1 MFRHLPLAVAASLLT
16 ASLSA
21 VAHDPAQ
28 HSVARDFKNW
38 SVVCDN
44 ANRCIAEGGNDDIDD
59 TRTSMIVRL
68 TRDAGPDAHPS
79 LEIFASAPVDLRT
92 ARADSQPFDAVP
104 AEWHAVAKTRDQDDD
119 VYPFHIRT
127 SDPTTVDAWLTVS
140 HNAQMLNFGDPAAAQ
155 TPRVSLSG
163 LNAALLLIDDTQGRI
178 GTVSALLRKGTR
190 PASSVPAAPALP
202 PAPVPAPPVADL
214 TPAEQRPLV
223 DAVFD
228 KFAAS
233 VKRCAADADDE
244 MPMSDRRKTG
254 SAIAISAT
262 DALVSLPCQTSS
274 AYNHTDLWYRVH
286 RTAPYAPAPL
296 NFGEYASAGLDT
308 ASFANQLTQARYDS
322 THAMLSS
329 LDRVRSAGDCGSSAS
344 WVFDGKRFVLNDVAM
359 HGACNGLFVDQ
370 WPRLYRTAG
379 ARDDPR

>member
-1 MFRHLPLAVAASLLT
+1 MFRRLPLAVAVTLLT

-21 VAHDPAQ
+21 AAHDPAQ

-68 TRDAGPDAHPS
+68 TRDAGADARPV
-79 LEIFASAPVDLRT
+79 LEIFASAPLDLRT
-92 ARADSQPFDAVP
+92 ARADGVPFDAVP
-104 AEWHAVAKTRDQDDD
+104 AEWHAVAKTGDEDD

-127 SDPTTVDAWLTVS
+127 SDPTTVDAWLTIS
-140 HNAQMLNFGDPAAAQ
+140 HNAQRVSFGDPAAAK

-178 GTVSALLRKGTR
+178 GTTTALLRKGTR

-202 PAPVPAPPVADL
+202 PAPVPAPRVADL

-228 KFAAS
+228 KFGGN
-233 VKRCAADADDE
+233 VKRCVADAGDE
-244 MPMSDRRKTG
+244 MSTRDRRKTA

-262 DALVSLPCQTSS
+262 DAIVSIPCQTSS

-286 RTAPYAPAPL
+286 RSAPYAPTPL
-296 NFGEYASAGLDT
+296 DFGEHASAGLDP
-308 ASFANQLTQARYDS
+308 ASFANQLTEASYDPA
-322 THAMLSS
+322 HATLSS
-329 LDRVRSAGDCGSSAS
+329 LDRVRGAGDCGSSAS
-344 WVFDGKRFVLNDVAM
+344 WVFDGRRFVLNDVAM
-359 HGACNGLFVDQ
+359 HGACNGLFQDQ

-379 ARDDPR
+379 P

>member
-1 MFRHLPLAVAASLLT
+1 MFRHLPLAVAITLLT

-21 VAHDPAQ
+21 TARDPAQ

-44 ANRCIAEGGNDDIDD
+44 ANRCVAEGGNDDIDD
-59 TRTSMIVRL
+59 THTSMIVRL
-68 TRDAGPDAHPS
+68 TRDAGADAQAS
-79 LEIFASAPVDLRT
+79 LEIFASAPLDLRT
-92 ARADSQPFDAVP
+92 ARADGQPFDAVP
-104 AEWHAVAKTRDQDDD
+104 AEWHAVARTGSEDAD

-127 SDPTTVDAWLTVS
+127 NDPTTVDAWLTRS
-140 HNAQMLNFGDPAAAQ
+140 RNAQMVSFGDPAAKQ

-178 GTVSALLRKGTR
+178 GTVTALLRKGTR

-202 PAPVPAPPVADL
+202 PAPVPAPRVADL

-228 KFAAS
+228 KFS
-233 VKRCAADADDE
+233 GNVKRCVADAGDE
-244 MPMSDRRKTG
+244 MSALDRRKTA
-254 SAIAISAT
+254 SAIAISTT
-262 DALVSLPCQTSS
+262 DAIVSIPCQTSS

-286 RTAPYAPAPL
+286 RSAPYAPTPL
-296 NFGEYASAGLDT
+296 DFGEHASAGLDA
-308 ASFANQLTQARYDS
+308 ASFTNQLTEASYDPS
-322 THAMLSS
+322 RAMLSS

-344 WVFDGKRFVLNDVAM
+344 WVFDGRRFVLNDVAM
-359 HGACNGLFVDQ
+359 HGACNGLFQDQ

-379 ARDDPR
+379 SIDNSR

>member
-1 MFRHLPLAVAASLLT
+1 MFRHLPLAVAVTLLT

-21 VAHDPAQ
+21 VAHGPAQ

-68 TRDAGPDAHPS
+68 TRDAGADARPA
-79 LEIFASAPVDLRT
+79 LEIFASAPLDLRT
-92 ARADSQPFDAVP
+92 ARADNQPFDAVP
-104 AEWHAVAKTRDQDDD
+104 AEWHAVAKTGDEDD

-127 SDPTTVDAWLTVS
+127 SDPTTVDAWLTMS
-140 HNAQMLNFGDPAAAQ
+140 HNAQRVSFGDPAAAQ

-178 GTVSALLRKGTR
+178 GTITALLRKGTR
-190 PASSVPAAPALP
+190 PASSVPAAPILP
-202 PAPVPAPPVADL
+202 PAPVPAPRVADL
-214 TPAEQRPLV
+214 TSAEQRPLV
-223 DAVFD
+223 DAVLD
-228 KFAAS
+228 KFGGN
-233 VKRCAADADDE
+233 VKRCAADAGDE
-244 MPMSDRRKTG
+244 MSTRDRRKTA

-262 DALVSLPCQTSS
+262 DAIVSIPCQTGS

-286 RTAPYAPAPL
+286 RSAPYAPTPL
-296 NFGEYASAGLDT
+296 DFGEHASAGLDP
-308 ASFANQLTQARYDS
+308 ASFANQLTEASYDPA
-322 THAMLSS
+322 HAMLSS
-329 LDRVRSAGDCGSSAS
+329 LDRVRGAGDCGSSAS
-344 WVFDGKRFVLNDVAM
+344 WVFDGRRFVLNDVAM
-359 HGACNGLFVDQ
+359 HGACNGLFQDQ

-379 ARDDPR
+379 PTDTPR

>member
-1 MFRHLPLAVAASLLT
+1 MFRHLPLAVAVSLLT

-21 VAHDPAQ
+21 AAHDPAQ

-68 TRDAGPDAHPS
+68 TRDAGPDARPS
-79 LEIFASAPVDLRT
+79 LDIFASAPLDLRT

-104 AEWHAVAKTRDQDDD
+104 AEWHAVAKTGDQDDD

-140 HNAQMLNFGDPAAAQ
+140 HNAQMLNFGDPAATQ

-178 GTVSALLRKGTR
+178 GTVTALLRKGTR

-228 KFAAS
+228 KFAGS
-233 VKRCAADADDE
+233 LKRCAADADDE
-244 MPMSDRRKTG
+244 MSMSDRRKTA

-322 THAMLSS
+322 AHATLSS
-329 LDRVRSAGDCGSSAS
+329 LDRVRGAGDCGSSAS

-379 ARDDPR
+379 TRGDPR

>member
-1 MFRHLPLAVAASLLT
+1 MFRHLPLAVALTLFT

-21 VAHDPAQ
+21 AARDPAQ

-44 ANRCIAEGGNDDIDD
+44 ANRCVAEGGNDDIDD

-68 TRDAGPDAHPS
+68 TRDAGPDARPS
-79 LEIFASAPVDLRT
+79 LEIFASAPLDLRT
-92 ARADSQPFDAVP
+92 ARADGQPFDAVP
-104 AEWHAVAKTRDQDDD
+104 AEWHAVAGAGDEGDD
-119 VYPFHIRT
+119 VYPFRIRT
-127 SDPTTVDAWLTVS
+127 SDPTTVDTWLTLS
-140 HNAQMLNFGDPAAAQ
+140 HNAQRVSFGDPAAAQ

-178 GTVSALLRKGTR
+178 GTVTALLRKGTR

-202 PAPVPAPPVADL
+202 PAPVPAPRVADL

-228 KFAAS
+228 RFEGN
-233 VKRCAADADDE
+233 VKRCAADAGDE
-244 MPMSDRRKTG
+244 MSAHDRRKMA

-262 DALVSLPCQTSS
+262 DAIVSIPCQTSS

-286 RTAPYAPAPL
+286 RAAPYAPMPL
-296 NFGEYASAGLDT
+296 NFGEHASAGLDP
-308 ASFANQLTQARYDS
+308 ASFANQLTEASYDPAR
-322 THAMLSS
+322 AMLSS
-329 LDRVRSAGDCGSSAS
+329 LDRVRGAGDCGSSAS
-344 WVFDGKRFVLNDVAM
+344 WVFDGRRFVLNDVAM
-359 HGACNGLFVDQ
+359 HGACNGLFQDQ

-379 ARDDPR
+379 STDNPR

>member
-1 MFRHLPLAVAASLLT
+1 MFRHLPLAVAVSLLT

-21 VAHDPAQ
+21 AAHDPAQ

-68 TRDAGPDAHPS
+68 TRDAGPDARPS
-79 LEIFASAPVDLRT
+79 LDIFASAPLDLRT

-104 AEWHAVAKTRDQDDD
+104 AEWHAVAKTGDQDDD

-178 GTVSALLRKGTR
+178 GTVTALLRKGTR

-228 KFAAS
+228 KFAGS

-244 MPMSDRRKTG
+244 MSMSDRRKTA

-322 THAMLSS
+322 AHATLSS
-329 LDRVRSAGDCGSSAS
+329 LDRVRGAGDCGSSAS

-379 ARDDPR
+379 TRGDPR